1 MEPLEN
7 QKELQTSC
15 QNRVRRSDSTAKL
28 DEALA
33 KATLE
38 FTEVLKENENPFYK
52 SKYADLS
59 AVLAATRSALAKHG
73 VTLRQW
79 PFMEDLRVGIT
90 SRLCC
95 AGEWE
100 ESDCALPLTGKQDA
114 QAVGSA
120 LTYIRRYAT
129 QSILAVAAE
138 SDDDAN
144 AAVVQ
149 KTKAAEKRFEDAR
162 ISQENVREFWQI
174 ARKAQKTNQ
183 QIADYLKS
191 LGYLQTE
198 ELKQVQYEAAKDWAA
213 KPIRIPV
220 TAAIPEPQD
229 LTGTLQAS
237 LDMAKAKKKAV
248 DPFWASLW
256 ASAKKH
262 GVSED
267 DVHQYAR
274 EKFDMPKL
282 ESLKE
287 LSQVQ
292 LGKVIEWLASVEA

>member
-1 MEPLEN
+1 MEHLES
-7 QKELQTSC
+7 QKAYQPPFVSK
-15 QNRVRRSDSTAKL
+15 VRRSDSTAKL

-79 PFMEDLRVGIT
+79 PYMEDLSVGIT

-100 ESDCALPLTGKQDA
+100 ESDCSLPLTGKQDA

-138 SDDDAN
+138 TDDDAN
-144 AAVVQ
+144 SAVVQ

-162 ISQENVREFWQI
+162 ISQVNVREFWKE
-174 ARKAQKTNQ
+174 ARKTGKSNDQVA
-183 QIADYLKS
+183 AYLKD
-191 LGYLQTE
+191 LGYVQTE
-198 ELKQVQYEAAKDWAA
+198 EIKQSEYQAAMEWASTPSPA
-213 KPIRIPV
+213 
-220 TAAIPEPQD
+220 PQD

-274 EKFDMPKL
+274 ETFGMPKL

-292 LGKVIEWLASVEA
+292 LGKVIEWIASVEA